1 MVTSFNYTVLHFG
14 HLCLNMIRHIYCTL
28 YRNVVFILLQHTIEK
43 NICTILMLASAV
55 SIHKFVGAHWKSH
68 AKLVIP
74 GKTGR
79 EYRDVNL
86 MTPYL

>member
-1 MVTSFNYTVLHFG
+1 
-14 HLCLNMIRHIYCTL
+14 
-28 YRNVVFILLQHTIEK
+28 
-43 NICTILMLASAV
+43 MLASAV

-68 AKLVIP
+68 AKIVIP